1 MNKKKPI
8 KILFRKTC
16 PNCGEKYCKYTSK
29 KGKEKGLCSS
39 RVLKETFFTISC
51 LDKYHCYTCGYE
63 WEEKSL

>member
-1 MNKKKPI
+1 MVKNIVNIPV
-8 KILFRKTC
+8 
-16 PNCGEKYCKYTSK
+16 K
-29 KGKEKGLCSS
+29 KGKEKGLCSI